1 MLTSLLMLTYPLIFD
16 VDLPPNVDVAAPLN
30 VDVPLYVPGMATHV
44 FLHQQDHRKVQADR
58 KREEGLGAVPPRDHR
73 VDEIR
78 LIQRK

>member
-1 MLTSLLMLTYPLIFD
+1 
-16 VDLPPNVDVAAPLN
+16 
-30 VDVPLYVPGMATHV
+30 MATHV

-58 KREEGLGAVPPRDHR
+58 KREEGLGAVPPGDHR